1 MDFGPKAPPNPA
13 GFNAANGR
21 RVVSPGRGEAPLSMW
36 DPGKNNA
43 PPTRHRQ
50 PAIRRSKNV
59 SYGSWCQANLYGNI
73 LNRRA
78 SPRIAAAWQQNESGL
93 HYVLNLQGKTAVVT
107 GASSGFGAAT
117 ARALATR
124 GARVALMARTESAL
138 DQLAGEIECAS
149 GCVRAIP
156 VDVANTDALGAAYE
170 EAADR
175 LGPIE
180 ILVNNAG
187 TNVAPRRYADTS
199 LDQWRTVLAV
209 NLDAA
214 FLLTKLVMPGMRELG
229 RGSIVNVASRAANHP
244 SLLAGV
250 SYSSSK
256 LGMAALNRIANEE
269 GNPFG
274 IRAILVNPGVGA
286 TPILDRRPEPPPQE
300 MRNRMLQAEDVAD
313 TIVFAVSLPY
323 RVCLENIDVY
333 PTDPDVR

>member
-1 MDFGPKAPPNPA
+1 MYQQHDA
-13 GFNAANGR
+13 GFHN
-21 RVVSPGRGEAPLSMW
+21 
-36 DPGKNNA
+36 
-43 PPTRHRQ
+43 
-50 PAIRRSKNV
+50 
-59 SYGSWCQANLYGNI
+59 
-73 LNRRA
+73 
-78 SPRIAAAWQQNESGL
+78 
-93 HYVLNLQGKTAVVT
+93 VLNLQDKTAIVT

-117 ARALATR
+117 ARALAAR
-124 GARVALMARTESAL
+124 GARVAIMARTASAL
-138 DQLAGEIECAS
+138 EQLAGEIESAG

-156 VDVANTDALGAAYE
+156 VDVADTDALGAAYE
-170 EAADR
+170 EASDH
-175 LGPIE
+175 LGAIE

-187 TNVAPRRYADTS
+187 TNVVPRRYADTS

-229 RGSIVNVASRAANHP
+229 CGSIVNVASRAANYP

-286 TPILDRRPEPPPQE
+286 TPILDRRPEPPPQA

-323 RVCLENIDVY
+323 RVCLENMDVY

>member
-1 MDFGPKAPPNPA
+1 M
-13 GFNAANGR
+13 
-21 RVVSPGRGEAPLSMW
+21 
-36 DPGKNNA
+36 
-43 PPTRHRQ
+43 PPTRHQR
-50 PAIRRSKNV
+50 PAFRRSKNV
-59 SYGSWCQANLYGNI
+59 SYGSWCPANLDGDI
-73 LNRRA
+73 PNRRA
-78 SPRIAAAWQQNESGL
+78 SPRIAAVWQQDDSGL

-124 GARVALMARTESAL
+124 GARVAMMARTASALEQLAVEIESA
-138 DQLAGEIECAS
+138 G
-149 GCVRAIP
+149 GCVQAIP
-156 VDVANTDALGAAYE
+156 VDVADTDALGAACE
-170 EAADR
+170 KAADH

-187 TNVAPRRYADTS
+187 TNVIPRRYADTS

-229 RGSIVNVASRAANHP
+229 RGSIVNVASRAANYP

-286 TPILDRRPEPPPQE
+286 TPILDRRPDPPPLE
-300 MRNRMLQAEDVAD
+300 IRNRMLQAEDVAN

-323 RVCLENIDVY
+323 RACLENIDVY

>member
-1 MDFGPKAPPNPA
+1 M
-13 GFNAANGR
+13 
-21 RVVSPGRGEAPLSMW
+21 
-36 DPGKNNA
+36 
-43 PPTRHRQ
+43 
-50 PAIRRSKNV
+50 
-59 SYGSWCQANLYGNI
+59 
-73 LNRRA
+73 
-78 SPRIAAAWQQNESGL
+78 
-93 HYVLNLQGKTAVVT
+93 LNLEGKTAIVT

-117 ARALATR
+117 ARALAAR
-124 GARVALMARTESAL
+124 GVQVAAMARTASAL
-138 DQLAGEIECAS
+138 EKLAAEIAS
-149 GCVRAIP
+149 GAGRVLAIP
-156 VDVANTDALGAAYE
+156 VDVADTNALDEAYA
-170 EAADR
+170 EAAGH

-187 TNVAPRRYADTS
+187 TNVIPRRYADTT
-199 LDQWRTVLAV
+199 LEQWRTVLAV

-214 FLLTKLVMPGMRELG
+214 FLLTKLVMPGMRGIG

-286 TPILDRRPEPPPQE
+286 TPILDRRPDPPPQE

-313 TIVFAVSLPY
+313 TIVFAASLPY

>member
-1 MDFGPKAPPNPA
+1 M
-13 GFNAANGR
+13 
-21 RVVSPGRGEAPLSMW
+21 
-36 DPGKNNA
+36 
-43 PPTRHRQ
+43 
-50 PAIRRSKNV
+50 
-59 SYGSWCQANLYGNI
+59 
-73 LNRRA
+73 
-78 SPRIAAAWQQNESGL
+78 
-93 HYVLNLQGKTAVVT
+93 LNLQGKTAVVT

-229 RGSIVNVASRAANHP
+229 RGSIVNVASRAANYP

-323 RVCLENIDVY
+323 RACLENIDVY